1 MTPYWKKRLFDAE
14 GKPVK
19 YDEIFFRNGYA
30 RDCPKMRVK
39 FLDIGVEKGMY
50 AIKLGKVVET
60 IDTEDILKCI

>member
-39 FLDIGVEKGMY
+39 FLSLGVEKGMY
-50 AIKLGKVVET
+50 AIRLGEVIE
-60 IDTEDILKCI
+60 TEDIETLR